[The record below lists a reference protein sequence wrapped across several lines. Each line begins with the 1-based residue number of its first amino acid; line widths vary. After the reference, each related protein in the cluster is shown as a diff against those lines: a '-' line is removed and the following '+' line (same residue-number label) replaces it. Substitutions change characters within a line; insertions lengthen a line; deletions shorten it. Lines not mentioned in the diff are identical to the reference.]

1 MHTARQWCAAL
12 ALAAAGCNSANTV
25 APVIEPPVV
34 LVAAPVEREV
44 TDFAEYPGRTDAPQQ
59 QDVRAR
65 VSGYIVE
72 ANFKEGREVKKGD
85 VLYVIDPRPY
95 QAALDVALGQLEVAR
110 ARAERATADLKRAEE
125 QKKTPG
131 VISQQEYDQ
140 YRAAKLEADAA
151 VKAAEAQVESK
162 QLDLGY
168 TRVIAEQDGRVG
180 RILYT
185 VGNLVSAENLLTT
198 IVSQDPIYVYFD
210 VDENTV
216 LRIQQL
222 IREGKFRSARR
233 HDDVPVWVGLANEP
247 GRFPHPGRVNF
258 VANRVDASTGTLQ
271 VRAVLPNPEGA
282 SGDRVFAAGLFVR
295 VKLPLGEPRRALLIS
310 ERAVGTDQGQK
321 FVFTVNDKNEVVP
334 RVVTLGQT
342 HDGLRVVESGLT
354 PADRVIV
361 SGVQRVRPGVTVA
374 PKPGEMTPTK

>member
-1 MHTARQWCAAL
+1 MNRRMIARAAVSAAL
-12 ALAAAGCNSANTV
+12 AVCGCEGAGKVT
-25 APVIEPPVV
+25 PVIEPPVV
-34 LVAAPVEREV
+34 LVAEPVQREV
-44 TDFAEYPGRTDAPQQ
+44 TDFAEYPGRTDTPQQ

-72 ANFKEGREVKKGD
+72 ANFKEGREVKKGE

-95 QAALDVALGQLEVAR
+95 QAALDVAAGQLEVAR

-162 QLDLGY
+162 RLDLGY

-198 IVSQDPIYVYFD
+198 IVAQDPIYVFFD
-210 VDENTV
+210 LDENTV
-216 LRIQQL
+216 LRIQKL

-247 GRFPHPGRVNF
+247 GQFPHAGRVNF
-258 VANRVDASTGTLQ
+258 VANRVDAGTGTLQ
-271 VRAVLPNPEGA
+271 VRAVLPNPEEAGGNRIF
-282 SGDRVFAAGLFVR
+282 SAGLFVR
-295 VKLPLGEPRRALLIS
+295 VKLPLGEPRAALLIS

-321 FVFTVNDKNEVVP
+321 FVFVVNDKNEVVARP
-334 RVVTLGQT
+334 VTLGQS
-342 HDGLRVVESGLT
+342 HGGLRVVESGLS
-354 PADRVIV
+354 AGERVIV

-374 PKPGEMTPTK
+374 PKPGEMK